1 MGRSG
6 ERVGVVTQL
15 RRPRL
20 TKITY
25 IAIYVLHAKTIKKL
39 YNLMVMVLLA
49 ATF

>member
-1 MGRSG
+1 MGVAT
-6 ERVGVVTQL
+6 EL

-25 IAIYVLHAKTIKKL
+25 IGIYVLHAKTIKKL